1 MTQLPVKL
9 TDPLTAILYIT
20 ADRTHMLE
28 MKDALHLRQV
38 AEGEGLSSHSLYGG
52 LVQLGRTLGAAMS
65 SFVLDTIMCFTR
77 QSWFAEVVVY
87 TSQILWTQTD
97 MLVLHLHA
105 AVSLVII
112 HA

>member
-38 AEGEGLSSHSLYGG
+38 AEGEAKRLCLLTHSGG
-52 LVQLGRTLGAAMS
+52 LVQLGRTLESPML
-65 SFVLDTIMCFTR
+65 SFVLDSIVCFTR
-77 QSWFAEVVVY
+77 
-87 TSQILWTQTD
+87 
-97 MLVLHLHA
+97 
-105 AVSLVII
+105 
-112 HA
+112 